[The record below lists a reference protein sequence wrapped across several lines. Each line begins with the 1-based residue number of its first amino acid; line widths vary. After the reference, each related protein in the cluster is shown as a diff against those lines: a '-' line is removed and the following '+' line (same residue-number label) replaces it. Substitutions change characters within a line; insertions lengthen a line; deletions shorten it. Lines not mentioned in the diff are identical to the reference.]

1 MKFKKMIPTI
11 MVISMAMSST
21 AFAGTWKTESEIKV
35 IKNTQRLQKYFGYKL
50 ARNIAEY
57 ADAYSNLKLKGI
69 IQLTNKKIER
79 RKK

>member
-1 MKFKKMIPTI
+1 MKPEKKRLQPILIVFTI
-11 MVISMAMSST
+11 LHEH
-21 AFAGTWKTESEIKV
+21 GRRKV
-35 IKNTQRLQKYFGYKL
+35 KSKSIKNTQRLQKYFGYKL